1 MNFTPGNWD
10 IAEQLREKHPSLTA
24 PADAIFRP
32 IVSKLPGA
40 DWDAIA
46 DKVNNNQNAGL
57 DIVQGG
63 LNVIAKGVPPLQAAL
78 LAGGND
84 KIDKF
89 KNFIQK

>member
-10 IAEQLREKHPSLTA
+10 IAQQLREKHPSLTA

-46 DKVNNNQNAGL
+46 DKVNNNQNAG
-57 DIVQGG
+57 
-63 LNVIAKGVPPLQAAL
+63 
-78 LAGGND
+78 
-84 KIDKF
+84 
-89 KNFIQK
+89 